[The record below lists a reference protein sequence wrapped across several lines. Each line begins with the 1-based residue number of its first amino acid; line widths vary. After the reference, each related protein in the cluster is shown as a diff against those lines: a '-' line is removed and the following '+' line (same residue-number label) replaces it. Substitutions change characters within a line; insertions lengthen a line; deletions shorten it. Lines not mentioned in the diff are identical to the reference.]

1 MGIEN
6 LDKVFKPKSIAV
18 IGASDKVGSA
28 GHRIFRN
35 LIGSGYDGIVFP
47 VNPKRKVSREYK
59 HTLLLMIFQR
69 S

>member
-28 GHRIFRN
+28 GYRIFRN

-47 VNPKRKVSREYK
+47 VNPKKGK
-59 HTLLLMIFQR
+59 HPGSTSIRFY
-69 S
+69 